1 MKYKVHL
8 SNNLNH
14 YKMLA
19 HKTKKTLHLI
29 MKRRIQIFPK
39 DKKQRLALTQWL
51 RENNIPYEELDS
63 KYDPAIVEK
72 VLDGKRN
79 IEEGNFIKFT
89 PEMLWK

>member
-1 MKYKVHL
+1 
-8 SNNLNH
+8 
-14 YKMLA
+14 
-19 HKTKKTLHLI
+19 
-29 MKRRIQIFPK
+29 
-39 DKKQRLALTQWL
+39 LTQWL